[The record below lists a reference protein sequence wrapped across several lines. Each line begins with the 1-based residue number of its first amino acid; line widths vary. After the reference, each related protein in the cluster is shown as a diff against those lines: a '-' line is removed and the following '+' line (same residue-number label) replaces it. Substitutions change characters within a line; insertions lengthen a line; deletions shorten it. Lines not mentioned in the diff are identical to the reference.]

1 MTALE
6 KLLKKIGGGGAV
18 GLIVFFVLGL
28 LIVSPILLI
37 WGLNLMGF
45 EIAYTWKTILGAVLV
60 ILVVRPSG
68 SSNSK

>member
-6 KLLKKIGGGGAV
+6 KLIKKLGIGGAV
-18 GLIVFFVLGL
+18 GLGLFFVLGL
-28 LIVSPILLI
+28 LVVSPILLI

-68 SSNSK
+68 SSKS

>member
-6 KLLKKIGGGGAV
+6 KLIKKLGIGGAV
-18 GLIVFFVLGL
+18 GLGIFFVLGL
-28 LIVSPILLI
+28 LVVSPILLI

-68 SSNSK
+68 SSKS

>member
-6 KLLKKIGGGGAV
+6 KLIKKLGIGGAV
-18 GLIVFFVLGL
+18 GLGLFFVLGL
-28 LIVSPILLI
+28 LVVSPILLI

-60 ILVVRPSG
+60 ILIVRPSG
-68 SSNSK
+68 SSKS

>member
-6 KLLKKIGGGGAV
+6 KLIKKLGIGGAV
-18 GLIVFFVLGL
+18 GLGIFFVLGL
-28 LIVSPILLI
+28 LVVSPILLI

-60 ILVVRPSG
+60 ILIVRPSG
-68 SSNSK
+68 SSKS

>member
-6 KLLKKIGGGGAV
+6 KLIKKLGIGGAV
-18 GLIVFFVLGL
+18 GLGLFFVLGL
-28 LIVSPILLI
+28 LVVSPILLI

-68 SSNSK
+68 SSSNK

>member
-6 KLLKKIGGGGAV
+6 KLIKKLVIGGAV
-18 GLIVFFVLGL
+18 GLGIFFVLGL
-28 LIVSPILLI
+28 LVVSPILLI

-68 SSNSK
+68 SSKS

>member
-6 KLLKKIGGGGAV
+6 KLIKKLGIGGAV
-18 GLIVFFVLGL
+18 GLGLFFVLGL
-28 LIVSPILLI
+28 LVVSPILLI
-37 WGLNLMGF
+37 WGLNSMGF

-68 SSNSK
+68 SSKS